1 MSSFSA
7 VGLLL
12 SPLYGVSVV
21 PTSQWPYHL
30 RRMITESSAFDRM
43 PVVESNAS
51 LRTSRCTPLAGAM
64 LKVCAPASCWI
75 SAAHTPA
82 AFTTTRAET
91 SNDPRPSTSS
101 TVTPVARPS
110 GAVRTPVTLAY
121 VITCAP
127 YDAAVRA
134 TARVWRGGGEGGG
147 GAGGGRPDA
156 RC

>member
-21 PTSQWPYHL
+21 PSSQWPYHL

-64 LKVCAPASCWI
+64 VNVCAPASCWI

-91 SNDPRPSTSS
+91 SN
-101 TVTPVARPS
+101 VAAALHVVGRHAGGP
-110 GAVRTPVTLAY
+110 AV
-121 VITCAP
+121 
-127 YDAAVRA
+127 
-134 TARVWRGGGEGGG
+134 GG
-147 GAGGGRPDA
+147 GAHAGHLGVA
-156 RC
+156 